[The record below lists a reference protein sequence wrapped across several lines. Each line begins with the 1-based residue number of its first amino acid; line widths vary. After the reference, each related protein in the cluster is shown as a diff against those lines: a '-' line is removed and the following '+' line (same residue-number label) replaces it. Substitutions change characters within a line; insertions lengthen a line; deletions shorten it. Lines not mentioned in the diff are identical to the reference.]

1 MQGRRRAA
9 HPVFWLLLGAIGIA
23 FAAALAVDGTPRPGV
38 ALGSEVLHRLT
49 VFGAVL
55 VIAYAVVMIMWL
67 AYQGRWAS
75 VQAPGVG
82 AGVVPAAQIDR
93 AADDL
98 DEYQRDTLRRL
109 ADHDEV
115 LRQLRDRVTALEEQN
130 PG

>member
-1 MQGRRRAA
+1 MQSRLRAA
-9 HPVFWLLLGAIGIA
+9 HPVFWLLLGAAGIA
-23 FAAALAVDGTPRPGV
+23 LAAALTVDGTPSPGV
-38 ALGSEVLHRLT
+38 ALGSGVLHRLV

-82 AGVVPAAQIDR
+82 AGVEPAAQIDR

-98 DEYQRDTLRRL
+98 DAYQRDTLTRL
-109 ADHDEV
+109 AEHDEV
-115 LRQLRDRVTALEEQN
+115 LRQLRDRLTALEERD